1 MKKSNKIL
9 IWLIWVIIL
18 VILVGGLSVLFTQKK
33 EELKTLKET
42 EIITISQP
50 RGDEYDPGPAEQL
63 CKLELEYYIQGTE
76 FKDKSFSECK
86 LIESKI
92 VEEGCPLGGCNV
104 CKLECK

>member
-1 MKKSNKIL
+1 MKKSNKVLVGLILAMIL
-9 IWLIWVIIL
+9 I
-18 VILVGGLSVLFTQKK
+18 GGTAVLFIQKREGPATAK
-33 EELKTLKET
+33 SA

-50 RGDEYDPGPAEQL
+50 RGDEYDPGPAEYL
-63 CKLELEYYIQGTE
+63 CKIELEDYTKGVE
-76 FKDKSFSECK
+76 FKNKGFSECK